1 MSDLETFL
9 EVSNR
14 FSRIAIMM
22 YAVERELE
30 KVLTLLRNKI
40 RERGFTQL
48 EVQEALG
55 WGRSYISQLL
65 TKQKSLRIEQVL
77 LILNVIG
84 VEPGEF
90 FGELYNFHAS
100 EPGFE
105 DPRRFSRYPS
115 SLPRFPAGAAGQKD
129 RPSEEFEHNFREL
142 KSLLRGLLRL
152 LDDKGIL
159 KAEELD
165 AAVSASKSG
174 SLIDDL

>member
-1 MSDLETFL
+1 
-9 EVSNR
+9 
-14 FSRIAIMM
+14 MM
-22 YAVERELE
+22 YAVERELDR
-30 KVLTLLRNKI
+30 VLTLLRNKI

-65 TKQKSLRIEQVL
+65 TKQKSLRIEQIL

-84 VEPGEF
+84 VEPGEL
-90 FGELYNFHAS
+90 FGELYNFHS

-105 DPRRFSRYPS
+105 DPRRYSRYPS
-115 SLPRFPAGAAGQKD
+115 SLPRFSAGAAGQKD
-129 RPSEEFEHNFREL
+129 RPNEEFEHNFQEL

-165 AAVSASKSG
+165 AAVSASESG
-174 SLIDDL
+174 SIIDDL